1 MRKGAESS
9 ERLLLIEK
17 HREAAGQ
24 TDGSQSQPEKH
35 CEKFFDN
42 RISIT
47 ITEFAAR
54 SGLSTK
60 SVERMIKREEIQ
72 AKRVGR
78 RVLIPMSAIEAW
90 LNSKE

>member
-1 MRKGAESS
+1 MRKGADTL
-9 ERLLLIEK
+9 ERFSLIEK
-17 HREAAGQ
+17 HREAALQANVGQ
-24 TDGSQSQPEKH
+24 PQPEKH
-35 CEKFFDN
+35 FEKFIDN

-54 SGLSTK
+54 SGLSAK